1 MAKYKWECMV
11 SETEKLINENELEI
25 QELVAKHAEKLRDDI
40 AKKSKVQINC
50 IDTMKTQIAEK
61 QSNLITHRET
71 IKSIIEGNEGNFTIV

>member
-1 MAKYKWECMV
+1 LLSPKGYQIV
-11 SETEKLINENELEI
+11 LLSFSETEKLINENELEI

-61 QSNLITHRET
+61 ILSVPLI
-71 IKSIIEGNEGNFTIV
+71 